1 MKDLGRLLGSAALA
15 GALLGSTLMN
25 LAVIIGSAAYDEVE
39 FLRLV
44 ARFLGGLLMVSLIAG
59 PVVLISV
66 TIFGTIS
73 AFLVDRLRPSR
84 WASLAI
90 VSAFACMPIALTGI
104 WAGGA
109 GGDRL
114 DEAANWLM
122 ICSPFAASAAFVL
135 WRGLMRRRQTDASV
149 SIS

>member
-1 MKDLGRLLGSAALA
+1 MKDLGRLLGSTALA
-15 GALLGSTLMN
+15 GTLLGSTLMN

-73 AFLVDRLRPSR
+73 AILVDRLRPSR

-104 WAGGA
+104 WA

-149 SIS
+149 PIS